1 MNGELK
7 SILILGNGFDL
18 AHGLPTKY
26 IDFLNFCKAIV
37 DYSFLANIP
46 KVNYSFEGVNTVV
59 NEKLNDL
66 AFKTVDS
73 INWYND
79 IVSKLTDDFWYYYL
93 SFCYSNNLLKGENWI
108 DFETEI
114 SFIIQWLDKKVEDIS
129 IDIDEIL
136 IEDYDILSKTSK
148 MKLEYIKELIQKLKR
163 GISFTRVESN
173 YHDKVITVRHLR
185 LILYNDLIRMVELLE
200 LYLTYFIKDIDLKPI
215 HIIQK
220 LKPDFVLSFNYT
232 RTYEKIYGDVII
244 QHIHGVVAETI
255 DEIKEQKKS
264 NLVLGINEYLE
275 KDIQQDK
282 TNFSIFKKFVQ
293 RIINNTGNLYKQY
306 LDEIE
311 KKDELKK
318 NEVLRKNKYSLND
331 VFIYI
336 LGHSLDISDKDI
348 LKDFIA
354 SSSTVVTIYC
364 LDEFAKVTAIENVIR
379 LVGED
384 ILIEKSLA
392 NPTRI
397 KFEILNN

>member
-79 IVSKLTDDFWYYYL
+79 IVSKLTDNFWYYYL

-173 YHDKVITVRHLR
+173 YHDKDIKELRHLR

-264 NLVLGINEYLE
+264 NFVL
-275 KDIQQDK
+275 
-282 TNFSIFKKFVQ
+282 
-293 RIINNTGNLYKQY
+293 
-306 LDEIE
+306 
-311 KKDELKK
+311 
-318 NEVLRKNKYSLND
+318 
-331 VFIYI
+331 
-336 LGHSLDISDKDI
+336 
-348 LKDFIA
+348 
-354 SSSTVVTIYC
+354 
-364 LDEFAKVTAIENVIR
+364 
-379 LVGED
+379 
-384 ILIEKSLA
+384 
-392 NPTRI
+392 
-397 KFEILNN
+397 